1 VTNTQADADL
11 LRMHA
16 DGDRDA
22 FSALYQRHCNW
33 LWRVAARIAGP
44 QDADDAVQDGM
55 VKAYRRAADFRGD
68 SAVTSWLYRIVT
80 NAALDITRRRPV
92 VADDAGED
100 RPHANPRTAM
110 TDVRL
115 DMRQQWRRISAE
127 HRQAL
132 LLIDVM
138 DYSVAD
144 AARILAV
151 SEGTLK
157 SRAARGRRALAAR
170 LAHLAVAG

>member
-1 VTNTQADADL
+1 MIKV
-11 LRMHA
+11 
-16 DGDRDA
+16 
-22 FSALYQRHCNW
+22 
-33 LWRVAARIAGP
+33 
-44 QDADDAVQDGM
+44 
-55 VKAYRRAADFRGD
+55 YRRAADFRGD
-68 SAVTSWLYRIVT
+68 SVVTTWLYRIVS
-80 NAALDITRRRPV
+80 NAALDLTRRRPV
-92 VADDAGED
+92 VAEDAGED

-110 TDVRL
+110 TDARL
-115 DMRQQWRRISAE
+115 DMRKQGRRISPE

-151 SEGTLK
+151 SEGTMK

-170 LAHLAVAG
+170 LGDLANTG